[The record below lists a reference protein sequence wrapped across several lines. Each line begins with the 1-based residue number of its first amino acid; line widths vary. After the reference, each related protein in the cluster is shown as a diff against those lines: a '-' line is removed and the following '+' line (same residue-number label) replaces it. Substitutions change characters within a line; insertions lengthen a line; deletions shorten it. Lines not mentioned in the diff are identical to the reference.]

1 MFFKYIILSLG
12 LVLALTSQKLS
23 GQKINQEYVLK
34 IRSTDEKINL
44 DGQLNEEVWETA
56 HVAGDF
62 SMILPQI

>member
-12 LVLALTSQKLS
+12 LFFALTSQKLS

-34 IRSTDEKINL
+34 IRSTNEKINL
-44 DGQLNEEVWETA
+44 DGQLNDGFWETA

-62 SMILPQI
+62 SNQKLE